1 MSDATRTAA
10 MNSSPKVRFRRLQVL
25 GRRAVEQVLKTS
37 FSEEQIRQCYPTIVE
52 SEAGSAKLETGVTR
66 LQEYLHDST
75 VTEFNHIYD
84 ENSLSLKLDEL
95 DYLIHLAQ
103 ERKQQGGSLNEDKPV
118 AIDKLPAEDIMSSI
132 ALSDKEDTLDK
143 LKLIYDQLC
152 KDNDDMLQSLDEKS
166 KENETLAGK
175 IFEIWN
181 PILRQE
187 DVMQRNLIRNNKSL
201 YNLTN

>member
-1 MSDATRTAA
+1 
-10 MNSSPKVRFRRLQVL
+10 
-25 GRRAVEQVLKTS
+25 
-37 FSEEQIRQCYPTIVE
+37 
-52 SEAGSAKLETGVTR
+52 
-66 LQEYLHDST
+66 
-75 VTEFNHIYD
+75 
-84 ENSLSLKLDEL
+84 LSLKLDEL

-201 YNLTN
+201 YNSTN